1 MGWVGTG
8 RCCSPIID
16 TRFETSFLDK
26 MAPYDVASDIWQA
39 LGWGMLVTNDESL
52 KAYLVDVLQQINDWL
67 MAKMLQ
73 KLVLVITVGR
83 CWLTQ

>member
-1 MGWVGTG
+1 
-8 RCCSPIID
+8 
-16 TRFETSFLDK
+16 
-26 MAPYDVASDIWQA
+26 VASNIWQT
-39 LGWGMLVTNDESL
+39 LGYGMLVTNDESL